1 MNAVKRPNSRRNLDI
16 AIERMAEEHADP
28 LRIRAALAAAVVA
41 QMIPSGVVK
50 GGSALKLRFG
60 SSQARFT
67 RDLDAAR
74 TGDLDIFVE
83 DLDAALREG
92 WEGFTGH
99 LVERSPAHPEGV
111 EERYVMRPYDAKLS
125 YNGKSWMTVPIEIG
139 HNEIGDADEADM
151 GIAPDICAMFEQL
164 GFPAPE
170 PAPLMP
176 LHHQIAQKLHAA
188 STPGSRRAHDL
199 IDLQLIAR
207 NTGDLNYELLR
218 TTCVRLFAYRKQ
230 QDWPPVVAEGERGAK
245 RIESQAKASTY
256 YQPWKKRSPGRMPS
270 SRKSMQQS
278 NRRPIHVRRFRPFAP
293 ASTAADRR

>member
-16 AIERMAEEHADP
+16 AIERMSKEHADP

-41 QMIPSGVVK
+41 QMIPGGVVK

-60 SSQARFT
+60 SSQTRFT

-92 WEGFTGH
+92 WEGFTGR

-151 GIAPDICAMFEQL
+151 SIAPDICTMFEQL
-164 GFPAPE
+164 GFPAPK

-176 LHHQIAQKLHAA
+176 LRHQIAQKLHAA

-218 TTCVRLFAYRKQ
+218 KTCVRLFAYRKQ
-230 QDWPPVVAEGERGAK
+230 QGWPPVVAEGETWSETYRIASEGLDVLPTVEEAVAWTNAFIRKIDAAK
-245 RIESQAKASTY
+245 Q
-256 YQPWKKRSPGRMPS
+256 
-270 SRKSMQQS
+270 
-278 NRRPIHVRRFRPFAP
+278 
-293 ASTAADRR
+293 